1 MARTL
6 NRTDLLDKAGRL
18 VAKGELDG
26 AVELYLKLFQND
38 RSDWSIGNTLGDLY
52 VRLGRSNE
60 ATAHFL
66 SLAEQLS
73 SDGFAAKSRALYRK
87 ILRIQPDHR
96 LARERLDDLE
106 RPEAGS
112 VSPFLK
118 RVLETARAARETT
131 PEVAEPTPE
140 PAPPPQLHAPVG
152 MPEVTAPPRR
162 PVPTGSPIVQPAL
175 DVPARPGAPQ
185 AAGIPASST
194 EWADEWAAVLSQTP
208 AAPPADPAAAPRTP
222 ATPIA
227 NITLAQ
233 AAELD
238 VNDFDQI
245 IAAAE
250 ARASQHDFKRA
261 AATIEKF
268 LSAQPQHIDALE
280 KLIEVGV
287 DGRLDTV
294 LISAQTRLAEACL
307 DAGQFE
313 QARNV
318 AADLAEREPDVPA
331 HRDLLD
337 RIVQAQTPAP
347 ARPQVVPIAPPAAHG
362 FFSDDMSEADA
373 EAEINLSFDQISP
386 DQPLYADEPGAT
398 ELDVT
403 DVDAEPI
410 ADDPVFEE
418 IRSTLLEDAAAG
430 AEERLSEAVRM
441 IEGKKYDEAV
451 PALEDAMCAPHL
463 RAIAGAK
470 LAYVYR
476 VRGLAMEA
484 LECLEW
490 VAELPPPTE
499 ESGHELAYQLALTL
513 EAVGQEA
520 QALGV
525 YRELLAE
532 VGPGF
537 RDIAQRVER
546 LAAA

>member
-18 VAKGELDG
+18 AAKGELDG
-26 AVELYLKLFQND
+26 AVELYVKLFQND
-38 RSDWSIGNTLGDLY
+38 PRDWSIGNTLGDLY
-52 VRLGRSNE
+52 VRMGKSSE

-73 SDGFAAKSRALYRK
+73 TDGFAAKARALYRK

-96 LARERLDDLE
+96 VAREKLDDLE

-131 PEVAEPTPE
+131 SECEETAASTP
-140 PAPPPQLHAPVG
+140 PLPSSAAAPVN
-152 MPEVTAPPRR
+152 MPEVTIPPR
-162 PVPTGSPIVQPAL
+162 PVPTGPPIIQPAL
-175 DVPARPGAPQ
+175 DVSKSPAHQ
-185 AAGIPASST
+185 AGIPASST
-194 EWADEWAAVLSQTP
+194 EWADEWAAVLGQNPAAAVP
-208 AAPPADPAAAPRTP
+208 AAPRLAPS
-222 ATPIA
+222 PIA
-227 NITLAQ
+227 AVTPPP
-233 AAELD
+233 EPD
-238 VNDFDQI
+238 VNDFQEI
-245 IAAAE
+245 VAAADASA
-250 ARASQHDFKRA
+250 ARREFKRA
-261 AATIEKF
+261 AAMIEKF
-268 LSAQPQHIDALE
+268 LGEQPQHIDALE

-287 DGRLDTV
+287 DGRLDSL

-307 DAGQFE
+307 DAGRVE

-318 AADLAEREPDVPA
+318 AMDLTQRQPDVAA
-331 HRDLLD
+331 HRELLD
-337 RIVQAQTPAP
+337 RIVEAEPSP
-347 ARPQVVPIAPPAAHG
+347 PRSQVVPIAPAVASSFTPDFGDVHDDTEITLSLEAETY
-362 FFSDDMSEADA
+362 SDDSIVAFDDSPPEAP
-373 EAEINLSFDQISP
+373 EIVQ
-386 DQPLYADEPGAT
+386 
-398 ELDVT
+398 
-403 DVDAEPI
+403 
-410 ADDPVFEE
+410 DPAFEE
-418 IRSTLLEDAAAG
+418 VRSALLEDAAAA
-430 AEERLSEAVRM
+430 AEERLAEATRL

-451 PALEDAMCAPHL
+451 PALEESMCAPHL
-463 RAIAGAK
+463 RAIAGSK

-532 VGPGF
+532 VGPAF
-537 RDIAQRVER
+537 RDVAQRAER